1 MSKNRNKRN
10 KKQNSI
16 TNVPEKKMNDM
27 SAYSEL
33 LRLNTLF
40 TQEPLVRATKH
51 SLITLNWQEL
61 TYAYVNFGLVQRF
74 IDQPILD
81 ALRGGI
87 VVKSKELGDKV
98 KDIDIYMKDKGIY
111 DAFINANKWK
121 RLYGGGGLII
131 NTSGKPDQPL
141 NIDDIP
147 QGAELELYDAD
158 LWELNYAFNV
168 ESVNEFENDEGTGTV
183 KYNYYG
189 VPLNDQRVI
198 RLSGKRAPSL
208 VRRQLRGWGMSELE
222 RLMMSIN
229 QYMKNQQCI
238 FEGLDEFKLDVYKFT
253 GFNEALATANEE
265 QIAKKVREVNDNK
278 NFQNAVVLDKED
290 DYVTKQITFS
300 GLAEMVKEIRIG
312 VACDLN
318 MPITKLF
325 GISSAGFNSGDDDI
339 ENYNAMIES
348 EIRQPLRTP
357 LLKVL
362 KIVCKILFGFIPEDL
377 DFEYKPL
384 RILSGE
390 QEEKV
395 KSRKLERILNS
406 LQLGIIDAKTACK
419 VINNSNVLDIQIP
432 EVDEL
437 HTQELQELDTSESGK
452 KEIPLRGVSDFGG

>member
-16 TNVPEKKMNDM
+16 TNAPDKKMNDM

-131 NTSGKPDQPL
+131 NTSGKPNQPL

-168 ESVNEFENDEGTGTV
+168 ESVNEFENNEGTGTV

-198 RLSGKRAPSL
+198 RLSGKRAPAL

-300 GLAEMVKEIRIG
+300 GLAEMVKEIRVG

-406 LQLGIIDAKTACK
+406 LKLGIIDAKTACK

-437 HTQELQELDTSESGK
+437 HTQELSELDTSTGS
-452 KEIPLRGVSDFGG
+452 KEIPLRGVTDFGG

>member
-198 RLSGKRAPSL
+198 RLSGKRAPAL

-300 GLAEMVKEIRIG
+300 GLAEMVKEIRVG

-406 LQLGIIDAKTACK
+406 LKLGIIDAKTACK

-432 EVDEL
+432 EVEEL
-437 HTQELQELDTSESGK
+437 HTQELSELDTSTGS
-452 KEIPLRGVSDFGG
+452 KEIPLRGVTDFGG

>member
-198 RLSGKRAPSL
+198 RLSGKRAPAL

-300 GLAEMVKEIRIG
+300 GLAEMVKEIRVG

-406 LQLGIIDAKTACK
+406 LQLGIISVKTACK

-437 HTQELQELDTSESGK
+437 HTQELSELDTSTGS
-452 KEIPLRGVSDFGG
+452 KEIPLRGTTDFGN

>member
-198 RLSGKRAPSL
+198 RLSGKRAPAL

-238 FEGLDEFKLDVYKFT
+238 FEGLDEFKLGVYKFT

-265 QIAKKVREVNDNK
+265 QIVKKVREVNDNK

-300 GLAEMVKEIRIG
+300 GLAEMVKEIRVG

-406 LQLGIIDAKTACK
+406 LQLGIISVKTACK

-432 EVDEL
+432 EVEEL
-437 HTQELQELDTSESGK
+437 HTQELQELDTSTGSK
-452 KEIPLRGVSDFGG
+452 DIPLRGTTDFGN

>member
-141 NIDDIP
+141 NIEDIP

-189 VPLNDQRVI
+189 VRLNDQRVI

-406 LQLGIIDAKTACK
+406 LKLGIIGAKTACK

-437 HTQELQELDTSESGK
+437 HTQELSELDTSTGS
-452 KEIPLRGVSDFGG
+452 KEVPLRGVTDFGG

>member
-198 RLSGKRAPSL
+198 RLSGKRAPAL

-300 GLAEMVKEIRIG
+300 GLAEMVKEIRVG

-362 KIVCKILFGFIPEDL
+362 KIVCRILFGFIPEDL

-406 LQLGIIDAKTACK
+406 LKLGIIDAKTACK

-437 HTQELQELDTSESGK
+437 HTQELQELDTSTGD
-452 KEIPLRGVSDFGG
+452 KEIPLRGVTDFGG

>member
-16 TNVPEKKMNDM
+16 TNAPEKKMNDM

-40 TQEPLVRATKH
+40 TQEPLVKATKH

-198 RLSGKRAPSL
+198 RLSGKRAPAL

-300 GLAEMVKEIRIG
+300 GLAEMVKEIRVG

-437 HTQELQELDTSESGK
+437 HTQELQELDTSTGGK
-452 KEIPLRGVSDFGG
+452 EVPLRGVTDFGG

>member
-1 MSKNRNKRN
+1 MSKNKNKRN
-10 KKQNSI
+10 RKVNSI
-16 TNVPEKKMNDM
+16 QPEKKINDM
-27 SAYSEL
+27 SIYSEM
-33 LRLNTLF
+33 LRMNTLF

-131 NTSGKPDQPL
+131 NTSGEPDQPL
-141 NIDDIP
+141 DIDDIP

-198 RLSGKRAPSL
+198 RLSGKRAPAL

-265 QIAKKVREVNDNK
+265 SIAKKVREVNDNK
-278 NFQNAVVLDKED
+278 NFQNAVVLDAED
-290 DYVTKQITFS
+290 EYVTKQITFS
-300 GLAEMVKEIRIG
+300 GLAEMVKEIRVG

-357 LLKVL
+357 LLKIL
-362 KIVCKILFGFIPEDL
+362 KIVCRILFGFVPKDL

-395 KSRKLERILNS
+395 KSRKLERILNA
-406 LQLGIIDAKTACK
+406 LQTGVVDAKTACK
-419 VINNSNVLDIQIP
+419 IINNSNVLDIQIP

-437 HTQELQELDTSESGK
+437 HKEELSELDEGGK
-452 KEIPLRGVSDFGG
+452 TIPLRGVTDFGS

>member
-198 RLSGKRAPSL
+198 RLSGKRAPAL

-300 GLAEMVKEIRIG
+300 GLAEMVKEIRVG

-362 KIVCKILFGFIPEDL
+362 KIVCRILFGFIPEDL

-437 HTQELQELDTSESGK
+437 HTQELSELDTSTGS
-452 KEIPLRGVSDFGG
+452 KEIPLRGVTDFGG

>member
-141 NIDDIP
+141 NINDIP

-168 ESVNEFENDEGTGTV
+168 ESVNEFENDEGSGTV

-198 RLSGKRAPSL
+198 RLSGKRAPAL

-362 KIVCKILFGFIPEDL
+362 KIVCRILFGFIPEDL

-432 EVDEL
+432 EVEEL
-437 HTQELQELDTSESGK
+437 HTQELQELDTSTGGK
-452 KEIPLRGVSDFGG
+452 EVPLRGVTDFGG

>member
-198 RLSGKRAPSL
+198 RLSGKRAPAL

-300 GLAEMVKEIRIG
+300 GLAEMVKEIRVG

-362 KIVCKILFGFIPEDL
+362 KIVCRILFGFIPEDL

-406 LQLGIIDAKTACK
+406 LKLGIIDAKTACK

-437 HTQELQELDTSESGK
+437 HTQELQELDTSTGD
-452 KEIPLRGVSDFGG
+452 KEIPLRGLTDLGG

>member
-1 MSKNRNKRN
+1 MSKNRNKKN
-10 KKQNSI
+10 KKVNSI
-16 TNVPEKKMNDM
+16 PQEKKINDM
-27 SAYSEL
+27 TAYGEL
-33 LRLNTLF
+33 LRLNTMF
-40 TQEPLVRATKH
+40 TQAPLINSTKH

-87 VVKSKELGDKV
+87 NIISQELGDKV
-98 KDIDIYMKDKGIY
+98 KEIDIYMKDKGIY
-111 DAFINANKWK
+111 DAFIDACKWK

-141 NIDDIP
+141 DIDKIP
-147 QGAELELYDAD
+147 RGAELELYDAD
-158 LWELNYAFNV
+158 LWELNYQFDAN
-168 ESVNEFENDEGTGTV
+168 SINEFQNQNDTGTV
-183 KYNYYG
+183 KYCYYG
-189 VPLNDQRVI
+189 NNLNDQRVI
-198 RLSGKRAPSL
+198 RLTGKRAPAL

-222 RLMMSIN
+222 RLLMSIN

-253 GFNEALATANEE
+253 GFNEALATAKEDE
-265 QIAKKVREVNDNK
+265 IAKKVREVNDNK

-300 GLAEMVKEIRIG
+300 GLAEMVREIRIG

-318 MPITKLF
+318 MPVTKLF

-357 LLKVL
+357 LLKVIKL
-362 KIVCKILFGFIPEDL
+362 ICKILFGFVPEDI

-406 LQLGIIDAKTACK
+406 LARGVIDVNDACK
-419 VINNSNVLDIQIP
+419 IINNGNVLDIQIP
-432 EVDEL
+432 EITEL
-437 HTQELQELDTSESGK
+437 HKTEIQELDEAGK
-452 KEIPLRGVSDFGG
+452 DIPLRGTTDFGN

>member
-16 TNVPEKKMNDM
+16 TNAPEKKMNDM

-141 NIDDIP
+141 NIDNIP

-168 ESVNEFENDEGTGTV
+168 ESVNEFENNEGTGTV

-198 RLSGKRAPSL
+198 RLSGKRAPAL

-300 GLAEMVKEIRIG
+300 GLAEMVKEIRVG

-362 KIVCKILFGFIPEDL
+362 KIVCRILFGFIPEDL

-406 LQLGIIDAKTACK
+406 LKLGIIDAKTACK

-437 HTQELQELDTSESGK
+437 HTQELQELDTSTGG
-452 KEIPLRGVSDFGG
+452 KEIPLRGVTDFGG

>member
-131 NTSGKPDQPL
+131 NTSGKPNQPL

-300 GLAEMVKEIRIG
+300 GLAEMVKEIRVG

-406 LQLGIIDAKTACK
+406 LKLGIIGAKTACK

-437 HTQELQELDTSESGK
+437 HTQELQELDTSTGGK
-452 KEIPLRGVSDFGG
+452 EVPLRGVTDFGG

>member
-131 NTSGKPDQPL
+131 NTSGKPNQPL

-198 RLSGKRAPSL
+198 RLSGKRAPAL

-406 LQLGIIDAKTACK
+406 LKLGIIDAKTACK

-437 HTQELQELDTSESGK
+437 HTQELSELDTSTGS
-452 KEIPLRGVSDFGG
+452 KEVPLRGVTDFGG

>member
-131 NTSGKPDQPL
+131 NTSGKPNQPL

-189 VPLNDQRVI
+189 IPLNDQRVI
-198 RLSGKRAPSL
+198 RLSGKRAPAL

-300 GLAEMVKEIRIG
+300 GLAEMVKEIRVG

-362 KIVCKILFGFIPEDL
+362 KIVCRILFGFIPEDL

-437 HTQELQELDTSESGK
+437 HTQELQELDTSTGSK
-452 KEIPLRGVSDFGG
+452 DIPLRGTTDFGN

>member
-16 TNVPEKKMNDM
+16 TNAPEKKMNDM

-168 ESVNEFENDEGTGTV
+168 ESVNEFENNEGTGTV

-198 RLSGKRAPSL
+198 RLSGKRAPAL

-300 GLAEMVKEIRIG
+300 GLAEMVKEIRVG

-362 KIVCKILFGFIPEDL
+362 KIVCRILFGFIPEDL

-437 HTQELQELDTSESGK
+437 HTQELQELDTSTGG
-452 KEIPLRGVSDFGG
+452 KEIPLRGVTDFGG

>member
-16 TNVPEKKMNDM
+16 ANAPEKKMNDM
-27 SAYSEL
+27 SAYNEL

-168 ESVNEFENDEGTGTV
+168 ESVNEFKNNEGTGTV

-198 RLSGKRAPSL
+198 RLSGKRAPAL

-300 GLAEMVKEIRIG
+300 GLAEMVKEIRVG

-437 HTQELQELDTSESGK
+437 HTQELQELDTSTGGK
-452 KEIPLRGVSDFGG
+452 EVPLRGVTDFGG

>member
-189 VPLNDQRVI
+189 VRLNDQRVI

-362 KIVCKILFGFIPEDL
+362 KIVCRILFGFIPEDL

-437 HTQELQELDTSESGK
+437 HTQELQELDTSTGGK
-452 KEIPLRGVSDFGG
+452 DVPLRGVTDFGG

>member
-16 TNVPEKKMNDM
+16 TNAPEKKMNDM

-168 ESVNEFENDEGTGTV
+168 ESVNEFENNEGTGTV

-198 RLSGKRAPSL
+198 RLSGKRAPAL

-300 GLAEMVKEIRIG
+300 GLAEMVKEIRVG

-362 KIVCKILFGFIPEDL
+362 KIVCRILFGFIPEDL

-406 LQLGIIDAKTACK
+406 LKLGIIDAKTACK

-437 HTQELQELDTSESGK
+437 HTQELQELDTSTGG
-452 KEIPLRGVSDFGG
+452 KEIPLRGVTDFGG

>member
-10 KKQNSI
+10 RKQNSI

-362 KIVCKILFGFIPEDL
+362 KIVCRILFGFIPEDL

-437 HTQELQELDTSESGK
+437 HTQELQELDTSTGGK
-452 KEIPLRGVSDFGG
+452 DVPLRGVTDFGG

>member
-16 TNVPEKKMNDM
+16 TNAPEKKMNDM

-198 RLSGKRAPSL
+198 RLSGKRAPAL

-406 LQLGIIDAKTACK
+406 LKLGIIDAKTACK

-437 HTQELQELDTSESGK
+437 HTQELQELDTSTGG
-452 KEIPLRGVSDFGG
+452 KEIPLRGVTDFGG

>member
-1 MSKNRNKRN
+1 M
-10 KKQNSI
+10 
-16 TNVPEKKMNDM
+16 
-27 SAYSEL
+27 
-33 LRLNTLF
+33 
-40 TQEPLVRATKH
+40 
-51 SLITLNWQEL
+51 
-61 TYAYVNFGLVQRF
+61 
-74 IDQPILD
+74 
-81 ALRGGI
+81 
-87 VVKSKELGDKV
+87 
-98 KDIDIYMKDKGIY
+98 
-111 DAFINANKWK
+111 
-121 RLYGGGGLII
+121 
-131 NTSGKPDQPL
+131 
-141 NIDDIP
+141 
-147 QGAELELYDAD
+147 
-158 LWELNYAFNV
+158 
-168 ESVNEFENDEGTGTV
+168 
-183 KYNYYG
+183 
-189 VPLNDQRVI
+189 
-198 RLSGKRAPSL
+198 

-300 GLAEMVKEIRIG
+300 GLAEMVKEIRVG

-437 HTQELQELDTSESGK
+437 HTQELSELDTSTGS
-452 KEIPLRGVSDFGG
+452 KEIPLRGVTDFGG

>member
-168 ESVNEFENDEGTGTV
+168 ESVNEFENDEGSGTV

-198 RLSGKRAPSL
+198 RLSGKRAPAL

-362 KIVCKILFGFIPEDL
+362 KIVCRILFGFIPEDL

-437 HTQELQELDTSESGK
+437 HTQELQELDTSTGGK
-452 KEIPLRGVSDFGG
+452 EVPLRGVTDFGG

>member
-16 TNVPEKKMNDM
+16 ANVPEKKMNDM

-141 NIDDIP
+141 NIEDIP

-198 RLSGKRAPSL
+198 RLSGKRAPAL

-300 GLAEMVKEIRIG
+300 GLAEMVKEIRVG

-362 KIVCKILFGFIPEDL
+362 KIVCRILFGFIPEDL

-406 LQLGIIDAKTACK
+406 LQLGIIDTKTACK

-437 HTQELQELDTSESGK
+437 HTQELQELDKSTGG

>member
-198 RLSGKRAPSL
+198 RLSGKRAPAL

-300 GLAEMVKEIRIG
+300 GLAEMVKEIRVG

-406 LQLGIIDAKTACK
+406 LQLGIISVKTACK

-432 EVDEL
+432 EVEEL
-437 HTQELQELDTSESGK
+437 HTQELQELDTSTGSK
-452 KEIPLRGVSDFGG
+452 DIPLRGTTDFGN

>member
-362 KIVCKILFGFIPEDL
+362 KIVCRILFGFIPEDL

-406 LQLGIIDAKTACK
+406 LQLGLISVKTACK

-432 EVDEL
+432 EVEEL
-437 HTQELQELDTSESGK
+437 HTQELQELDTSTGS

>member
-168 ESVNEFENDEGTGTV
+168 ESVNEFENNEGTGTV

-300 GLAEMVKEIRIG
+300 GLAEMVKEIRVG

-437 HTQELQELDTSESGK
+437 HTQELQELDASESGK

>member
-198 RLSGKRAPSL
+198 RLSGKRAPAL

-406 LQLGIIDAKTACK
+406 LKLGIIDAKTACK

-437 HTQELQELDTSESGK
+437 HTQELQELDTSTGGK
-452 KEIPLRGVSDFGG
+452 EVPLRGVTDFGG

>member
-131 NTSGKPDQPL
+131 NASGKPDQPL
-141 NIDDIP
+141 NINDIP

-198 RLSGKRAPSL
+198 RLSGKRAPAL

-432 EVDEL
+432 EVEEL
-437 HTQELQELDTSESGK
+437 HTQELQELDTSTGGK
-452 KEIPLRGVSDFGG
+452 EVPLRGVTDFGG

>member
-16 TNVPEKKMNDM
+16 TNAPEKKMNDM

-168 ESVNEFENDEGTGTV
+168 ESVNEFENNEGTGTV

-189 VPLNDQRVI
+189 VHLNDQRVI
-198 RLSGKRAPSL
+198 RLSGKRAPAL

-300 GLAEMVKEIRIG
+300 GLAEMVKEIRVG

-437 HTQELQELDTSESGK
+437 HTQELQELDTSTGGK
-452 KEIPLRGVSDFGG
+452 EVPLRGVTDFGG